1 MLCPKLGIDH
11 ATISPSGQTTNRR
24 VVWTAAAACTASG
37 TTSCFPTLAARVG
50 LPDGP
55 AAKRASRL
63 VKPTAAANME
73 AMPHASTWLKV
84 LPSGLFCEPGGFF
97 IDPLR
102 PVDRAVITHGHS
114 DHARPGHRAVLAT
127 ADTLAIMRARLGD
140 DGATHQALGWHEPIT
155 LGEVRVW
162 LSPAG
167 HVLGSAQVAMEYRG
181 SRAVVSGDYKRVFD
195 PTCAGFDPVP
205 CDVFVTEATFALPVF
220 VHPPPE
226 DEIARLLDS
235 VALFPERT
243 HVVGCYALGKSQRL
257 IALLRQAGWD
267 KPIWLH
273 GALVAMCEV
282 YRQRGAEFGD
292 LRPATMAA
300 KAELVGAIV
309 LAPPG
314 AIADRWARRLE
325 DPVVALASGW
335 MRVRQRAKSRGVEL
349 PLVISDHAD
358 WNELNAT
365 LDEVG
370 APEVWVTHGR
380 EEALIHAATQRG
392 MKGRALRLLGYGEED
407 EAEETPSSAS
417 SA

>member
-1 MLCPKLGIDH
+1 
-11 ATISPSGQTTNRR
+11 
-24 VVWTAAAACTASG
+24 
-37 TTSCFPTLAARVG
+37 
-50 LPDGP
+50 
-55 AAKRASRL
+55 
-63 VKPTAAANME
+63 
-73 AMPHASTWLKV
+73 MPHPATWLKV
-84 LPSGLFCEPGGFF
+84 LPAGLFCEPGGFF

-127 ADTLAIMRARLGD
+127 ADTLAVIRARLGD
-140 DGATHQALGWHEPIT
+140 WGESRQALDWHEPIT
-155 LGEVRVW
+155 LGDVRVW

-181 SRAVVSGDYKRVFD
+181 ARTVVSGDYKRTAD
-195 PTCAGFDPVP
+195 PTCAAFEPVP

-220 VHPPPE
+220 VHPPPAH
-226 DEIARLLDS
+226 EIRRLLDS
-235 VALFPERT
+235 VALFPDRT
-243 HVVGCYALGKSQRL
+243 HVVGCYALGKCQRL

-267 KPIWLH
+267 QPIWLH
-273 GALVAMCEV
+273 GALASMCEV
-282 YRQRGAEFGD
+282 YRACGVELGD
-292 LRPATMAA
+292 LRPATVAA

-325 DPVVALASGW
+325 DPVVSLASGW

-380 EEALIHAATQRG
+380 EEALIHAAAQRG
-392 MKGRALRLLGYGEED
+392 IRGRALRLLGYGDED
-407 EAEETPSSAS
+407 EAEATEGPET
-417 SA
+417 